1 MPPAQRRRNVAK
13 QRRAPGPAGRYRRA
27 VPLAALPA
35 IDRLTLAVVEAV
47 PEEHPDHATF
57 EPFPVHAWLVHH
69 PDGPV
74 LVDTGIGPGHPLID
88 AWYHPRVTPL
98 AEALAGVGQDSG
110 DIAAVVLSHL
120 HFDHCGQQAALAAPV
135 HVQADEHAAA
145 GTEDY
150 TIPEWADIPANR
162 LRLVHGDEEI
172 APGLRLLAT
181 PGHTPGHQSVVVE
194 AAGERVVL
202 AAQCAFRAEEVRTG
216 VLRPGNAFDPTWAV
230 TAADSLA
237 RVRALGPAACH
248 LSHDPA
254 LIELGPP

>member
-1 MPPAQRRRNVAK
+1 M
-13 QRRAPGPAGRYRRA
+13 
-27 VPLAALPA
+27 PLATLPA

-47 PEEHPDHATF
+47 PEEHPDHATLA
-57 EPFPVHAWLVHH
+57 PFPVHAWLVHH
-69 PDGPV
+69 PDGAV

-88 AWYHPRVTPL
+88 AWYRPRVTPL
-98 AEALAGVGQDSG
+98 ADALATVDAEPG
-110 DIAAVVLSHL
+110 DVTAVVLSHL

-145 GTEDY
+145 SAEDY
-150 TIPEWADIPANR
+150 TIPEWAAIPATR

-194 AAGERVVL
+194 AADGRVVL

-216 VLRPGNAFDPTWAV
+216 VLRPGNAFDPSWE
-230 TAADSLA
+230 AAAAESLA
-237 RVRALGPAACH
+237 RVRALGPASCQ

-254 LIELGPP
+254 PVALGPP